1 MTDSSLKSLFD
12 SAERQ
17 RLAIESSWSSN
28 TQSYQQDVASTIKIY
43 EDCCKLRDSLS
54 LFSPN
59 EILED
64 VNSGDLQYV
73 SLAHWQTVIDLSSR
87 YMALECRIAELY
99 LKLASDDRKLV
110 LHNARKGYESFLA
123 LLDQYE
129 MLSQPNKK
137 LYADYLDSPTAFSTI
152 STTDPNA
159 RRGAKIA
166 NFKLE
171 KELKKKLEF
180 LAQNPAYIQN
190 DEDAVR
196 ELELARLALCTHE
209 AFQSLE
215 SINRELEI
223 LALAPAVLPSGPE
236 SLGVDERERLGLQGS
251 EKGYSD
257 RLDLRDITTR
267 NKGPILS
274 TGGKPLRPFTLL
286 ENRQTLQK
294 GVFKPG
300 HNLPTMTIDEY
311 LEEERARGNIIEGG
325 GEASGIIPEI
335 DPDDY
340 EKMDEE
346 TEKARRWDDFVEE
359 NPKGAG
365 NTLNRG

>member
-1 MTDSSLKSLFD
+1 MSEAKSAANRMTESLPTYFLFRSIDARLIESVNSATMTDSSLKSLFD

-73 SLAHWQTVIDLSSR
+73 SLAHWQTVTDLLSR
-87 YMALECRIAELY
+87 YMVLECRIAELY

-171 KELKKKLEF
+171 KELKKQLE
-180 LAQNPAYIQN
+180 
-190 DEDAVR
+190 VR
-196 ELELARLALCTHE
+196 RLPDFFVSVV
-209 AFQSLE
+209 AFGK
-215 SINRELEI
+215 
-223 LALAPAVLPSGPE
+223 AWG
-236 SLGVDERERLGLQGS
+236 GL
-251 EKGYSD
+251 
-257 RLDLRDITTR
+257 LTMLV
-267 NKGPILS
+267 LS
-274 TGGKPLRPFTLL
+274 TKSSLHSKRRGCST
-286 ENRQTLQK
+286 
-294 GVFKPG
+294 
-300 HNLPTMTIDEY
+300 
-311 LEEERARGNIIEGG
+311 RARTCTAG
-325 GEASGIIPEI
+325 
-335 DPDDY
+335 
-340 EKMDEE
+340 
-346 TEKARRWDDFVEE
+346 FVHS
-359 NPKGAG
+359 
-365 NTLNRG
+365 

>member
-1 MTDSSLKSLFD
+1 
-12 SAERQ
+12 
-17 RLAIESSWSSN
+17 
-28 TQSYQQDVASTIKIY
+28 
-43 EDCCKLRDSLS
+43 
-54 LFSPN
+54 
-59 EILED
+59 
-64 VNSGDLQYV
+64 
-73 SLAHWQTVIDLSSR
+73 
-87 YMALECRIAELY
+87 
-99 LKLASDDRKLV
+99 
-110 LHNARKGYESFLA
+110 
-123 LLDQYE
+123 
-129 MLSQPNKK
+129 
-137 LYADYLDSPTAFSTI
+137 
-152 STTDPNA
+152 
-159 RRGAKIA
+159 
-166 NFKLE
+166 
-171 KELKKKLEF
+171 
-180 LAQNPAYIQN
+180 
-190 DEDAVR
+190 
-196 ELELARLALCTHE
+196 LCTHE

-223 LALAPAVLPSGPE
+223 LALAPPVLPSGSE
-236 SLGVDERERLGLQGS
+236 SLGADGRERMGLQRS

-257 RLDLRDITTR
+257 RLDLNDITTR

-359 NPKGAG
+359 NPK
-365 NTLNRG
+365 

>member
-28 TQSYQQDVASTIKIY
+28 TQSYQQDVASTIKIF

-64 VNSGDLQYV
+64 VNSGDLQYI
-73 SLAHWQTVIDLSSR
+73 AIE
-87 YMALECRIAELY
+87 YRIAELY

-137 LYADYLDSPTAFSTI
+137 LYADYLDSPTTFSTI

-171 KELKKKLEF
+171 KELKKKFEF
-180 LAQNPAYIQN
+180 LAQNPAYLQN

-196 ELELARLALCTHE
+196 DLELARLALCAHE
-209 AFQSLE
+209 TFQSLE
-215 SINRELEI
+215 SINRELEV
-223 LALAPAVLPSGPE
+223 LALAPPVQPSGPE
-236 SLGVDERERLGLQGS
+236 SLGADERERLGLQRS
-251 EKGYSD
+251 DEGYSD

-267 NKGPILS
+267 NPGPILS